1 MLLDAVR
8 VMMYHTGQRCGTA
21 QGKVECS
28 VAMCGAVKCRELVY
42 STFIVLYIVVYIVE
56 YWRAV

>member
-8 VMMYHTGQRCGTA
+8 VMMYHTGQKCGTA

-42 STFIVLYIVVYIVE
+42 STFIVVYIVVY
-56 YWRAV
+56 WRAV